1 MTEESQQGLVGSGCR
16 RDVLPRADDST
27 RSKHYKVNH
36 LTWRLLV
43 ATVIWSGCELPIE
56 LWLSGDVWERVAC
69 LLGRGIWCVVV
80 WGVLVSGSAWRV
92 TFVSLCGISV
102 VTISFGLLEELRM
115 FPIGFFFSA
124 VECVLK
130 GASLI
135 AFISGYGSRSDE
147 KA

>member
-1 MTEESQQGLVGSGCR
+1 
-16 RDVLPRADDST
+16 
-27 RSKHYKVNH
+27 
-36 LTWRLLV
+36 
-43 ATVIWSGCELPIE
+43 
-56 LWLSGDVWERVAC
+56 
-69 LLGRGIWCVVV
+69 
-80 WGVLVSGSAWRV
+80 
-92 TFVSLCGISV
+92 
-102 VTISFGLLEELRM
+102 LLEELRM